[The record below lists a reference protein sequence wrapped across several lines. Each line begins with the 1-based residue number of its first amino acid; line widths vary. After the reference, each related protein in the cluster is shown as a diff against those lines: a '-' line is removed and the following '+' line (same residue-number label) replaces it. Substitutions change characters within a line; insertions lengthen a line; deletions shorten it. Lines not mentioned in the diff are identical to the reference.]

1 MDFILGLPQTQSS
14 NDSIFVVVDRF
25 SKMCHFIPCPKCSDA
40 SHIASWIFKEVVH
53 LHGFPK
59 SIISAQD
66 TRWLDI
72 FGLYYGGRWEYS
84 WALLQHT
91 ILKLMVKQEVVNRS
105 LGDLMRCLVGDKPT
119 Q

>member
-25 SKMCHFIPCPKCSDA
+25 SKMCQFIPCPKCSDA

-59 SIISAQD
+59 SIISDQD
-66 TRWLDI
+66 T
-72 FGLYYGGRWEYS
+72 
-84 WALLQHT
+84 
-91 ILKLMVKQEVVNRS
+91 K
-105 LGDLMRCLVGDKPT
+105 LVGHFLPT
-119 Q
+119 LWKKMGIQLGFTSTYHPQTHGQTTSCEPKLR